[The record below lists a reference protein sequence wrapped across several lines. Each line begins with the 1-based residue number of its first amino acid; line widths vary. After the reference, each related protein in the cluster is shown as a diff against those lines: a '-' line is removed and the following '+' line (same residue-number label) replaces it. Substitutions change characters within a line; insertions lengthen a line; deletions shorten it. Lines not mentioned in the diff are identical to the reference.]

1 MENKFYIMKKL
12 SEQTKGIIIALLW
25 FLLMFLL
32 APKLN
37 AQVVGKTTTEQYKA
51 SFETKINIDSLLDY
65 DGPTIP
71 IQILKCGIGDELY
84 EQYPELK
91 EKKVGLGVANITLE
105 YLENLN
111 RFTFTEDKTEI
122 KNRMVKQFQASQA
135 GISEDKL
142 DGRGKIRLAHYFVEI
157 EVYDWSVSDDEEIN
171 MKDGVKNMMVTR
183 LGLQV
188 RFTDAETG
196 EIIAASGLGEAK
208 TVRELTL
215 LSDATLDPVKFN
227 QSTVSIATKK
237 ALDIACARI
246 LTRMIKKGVFKA

>member
-1 MENKFYIMKKL
+1 MKN
-12 SEQTKGIIIALLW
+12 LLTMLG
-25 FLLMFLL
+25 LLMV
-32 APKLN
+32 LN
-37 AQVVGKTTTEQYKA
+37 VGAQTVGSTKTEQYKA
-51 SFETKINIDSLLDY
+51 SFETKINIDQYLDY
-65 DGPTIP
+65 NGKTIP
-71 IQILKCGIGDELY
+71 IQILKCGIGDDLY

-135 GISEDKL
+135 GISQDKL

-171 MKDGVKNMMVTR
+171 LANGVKNQMVTR

-188 RFTDAETG
+188 RFTNAETG

-208 TVRELTL
+208 TTRELTF
-215 LSDATLDPVKFN
+215 LSDATVDPVKFN

-246 LTRMIKKGVFKA
+246 LKRMIDKKVFEK